1 MASLNTLRTKFGIV
15 LSIVIALA
23 LLAFILSLKTEMGFS
38 GNDPKVG
45 EIDGDNISYS
55 EYYDEYEITKSQNGG
70 NEAYDEAAEDRLAAA
85 AWQSLIAKH
94 ALIPGFERLGLG
106 VTDDERMAMLSGKHP
121 SGVYYSAFANPSTGA
136 YDTAVIAD
144 FLSQSEGNLQAQRA
158 FAYINSQ
165 AILEREITKF
175 MGLVKGGTYVNALE
189 VANGVRNSNYTFSG
203 KVVSR
208 KYTSVPDSLFTVGKG
223 EMKKYYNEHKGMFK
237 QQPSR
242 SISYV
247 LFEVDPTQEDMN
259 AVEAEVKAVAAEFA
273 VADDVKAFVRQNRR
287 GSIDDRYLT
296 KDQLSSAEA
305 AALMAGKTYGP
316 VLENDVWTMA
326 RVLDSKTVPDS
337 LGLQHIVLQYNADKL
352 ADSLL
357 TALKKGADFAEAA
370 RAHSIIETAA
380 NGGEIGVLPFSALPS
395 DFAEALASAKRG
407 DIVKIV
413 SGNAIQLVKVYR
425 ADKASKHVKVARIEY
440 PVEAS
445 SATKRNIHNA
455 ASAFS
460 VNAAGSVDKFN
471 AAAAEAA
478 VTPRIAS
485 IANGERYVRGL
496 DKSHEI
502 VRWAY
507 GAKVGDISEIFNVGK
522 DYVIAV
528 LTEIDDNEYKS
539 LKSVEHQVR
548 AALLRDKKFDYIV
561 AEMSGDNLDSIAES
575 FGAEVADF
583 NDVTYSSYYINGVGF
598 EPRLVGAI
606 AATDET
612 GAVSAPIKGTS
623 GVFVFTVDSM
633 VDSEKQTVE
642 AEKVRL
648 QAMAENMAQQAS
660 LYAVQ
665 ELAAVKDLRSKY
677 F

>member
-15 LSIVIALA
+15 LSAVIAFA

-45 EIDGDNISYS
+45 EIDGDKISYS
-55 EYYDEYEITKSQNGG
+55 EYYDEYETTKNQNGG
-70 NEAYDEAAEDRLAAA
+70 NEAYDEAAEERISAA

-94 ALIPGFERLGLG
+94 AMIPGFERMGIG
-106 VTDDERMAMLSGKHP
+106 VTDAERIAMLSGAHP
-121 SGVYYSAFANPSTGA
+121 SGVYYRAFANPSTGA
-136 YDTAVIAD
+136 YDVNVIAD
-144 FLSQSEGNLQAQRA
+144 FLSQADENPQIRQACL
-158 FAYINSQ
+158 YLHSQ
-165 AILEREITKF
+165 AVLEREITKF

-189 VANGVRNSNYTFSG
+189 VENGVRNANNAFAG

-208 KYTSVPDSLFTVGKG
+208 KYSSVPDSLFTVGKG

-247 LFEVDPTQEDMN
+247 LFEVDPTQDDMN
-259 AVEAEVKAVAAEFA
+259 TVEAEVNAVAAEFA
-273 VADDVKAFVRQNRR
+273 AASDVKAFVRQNRR
-287 GSIDDRYLT
+287 GSVADRYVN
-296 KDQLSSAEA
+296 KEQLSTAEA
-305 AALMAGKTYGP
+305 AALMSGKQYGP
-316 VLENDVWTMA
+316 VLENDVWTMS
-326 RVLDSKTVPDS
+326 RVVDSKVVPDS
-337 LGLQHIVLQYNADKL
+337 LGLQHIVLQYNADEL
-352 ADSLL
+352 ADSLM

-370 RAHSIIETAA
+370 RENSIVETAS
-380 NGGEIGVLPFSALPS
+380 NGGEIGVVPFSALP
-395 DFAEALASAKRG
+395 AEFVDALAAAKKG

-425 ADKASKHVKVARIEY
+425 TDKPSKHVKIAKIEY

-445 SATKRNIHNA
+445 SATKRTIHNT
-455 ASAFS
+455 ASTFA

-471 AAAAEAA
+471 SAAAEAA

-485 IANGERYVRGL
+485 VAGGERSVRGL

-522 DYVIAV
+522 DYVVAII
-528 LTEIDDNEYKS
+528 TEIDDNEYKS

-561 AEMSGDNLDSIAES
+561 ASMSGSDIGQIAES
-575 FGAEVADF
+575 FETEPVEF
-583 NDVTYSSYYINGVGF
+583 SDVTYASYYINGVGF

-612 GAVSAPIKGTS
+612 NAVSAPVKGTS
-623 GVFVFTVDSM
+623 GVFVFTVDSI
-633 VDSEKQTVE
+633 VDSETQTAE